1 MRRTLT
7 IAALLLAAGCSQQE
21 ASPPPA
27 NDTSNAATETAAKPE
42 VPALEG
48 QWKVAAVDGKP
59 IGADTTASFDGGRL
73 VVSSGC
79 VRRGWTYTQ
88 KGNVV
93 SFAADPGGSANCGGG
108 PSGDQEAAYAALT
121 KANMV
126 IFNKDGKEAGL
137 SGTGGTLTFER
148 R

>member
-1 MRRTLT
+1 MPRILT
-7 IAALLLAAGCSQQE
+7 FAALLLAVGCSQQE

-27 NDTSNAATETAAKPE
+27 NDASTAIDNATKPE

-48 QWKVAAVDGKP
+48 QWRVAAIDGKP
-59 IGADTTASFDGGRL
+59 IGAETIASFDGGKL

-93 SFAADPGGSANCGGG
+93 SFATDPGGSANCGGG
-108 PSGDQEAAYAALT
+108 PTGDQEAAYAALT

-126 IFNKDGKEAGL
+126 IFNKEGREAGL